1 MQAGFG
7 LLECGSIRAKNA
19 KSILIKNLFDSV
31 VGMVGFWLVGF
42 AFAYGD
48 VNEFI
53 GYNKRYFATNG
64 FEDIEVDNY
73 LLWIYQASFAA
84 TAATLVSGSLAERC

>member
-1 MQAGFG
+1 

-19 KSILIKNLFDSV
+19 KSILIKNVFDSV
-31 VGMVGFWLVGF
+31 VGMVGFWFVGY

-53 GYNKRYFATNG
+53 GYNKDYYATAG
-64 FEDIEVDNY
+64 FEKILPDNY
-73 LLWIYQASFAA
+73 LIWTYQASFAA
-84 TAATLVSGSLAERC
+84 TAATIVSGALAERC